1 MPAKTTSATEKA
13 RKTTEGEIA
22 PSKKGKPVEK
32 PTVAKTAIVRVPRL
46 RYAVNAPKIE
56 EFFERAQKRNVP
68 VTLHTDAGVLADL
81 VPLKINPA
89 TFRVENGHK
98 FTVAKAAVKKIEV
111 TY

>member
-1 MPAKTTSATEKA
+1 MGRKLTSATQKA
-13 RKTTEGEIA
+13 RKTTTGGITPKETN
-22 PSKKGKPVEK
+22 VTTEK
-32 PTVAKTAIVRVPRL
+32 TTATKTTIVRVPRL

-56 EFFERAQKRNVP
+56 EFFERAQKRNVT
-68 VTLHTDAGVLADL
+68 VTLHTAAGVLEDL

-89 TFRVENGHK
+89 TYRVQNGHR

>member
-1 MPAKTTSATEKA
+1 MNATSATEKA
-13 RKTTEGEIA
+13 RKTTT
-22 PSKKGKPVEK
+22 GKITPKETNVTVEK
-32 PTVAKTAIVRVPRL
+32 TTATKATIVRVPRL
-46 RYAVNAPKIE
+46 RYAVNGPKIE

-68 VTLHTDAGVLADL
+68 ITLHTDAGVLEDL

-89 TFRVENGHK
+89 TYRVQNGHR